1 MERIDCMNQTTNQ
14 PDKVMA
20 SKAYTVAEIA
30 LILNVSER
38 TAYNLCNKTTEFE
51 IKRIGRCIR
60 IKKDSFD
67 RWFGE
72 VDN

>member
-1 MERIDCMNQTTNQ
+1 MNNLKNQ
-14 PDKVMA
+14 PEKSMTP
-20 SKAYTVAEIA
+20 KTYTVAEVA

-51 IKRIGRCIR
+51 IKRVGRCIR

-72 VDN
+72 GDNLG